1 MSSHSPFAAALFK
14 AVAESASQPQS
25 SLSNEAR
32 IALARDALEAWH
44 KPCPFRVKD
53 IVVPAPH
60 SANWSTTLGPCIV
73 SEIYREPSERFDET
87 IGRLIGSDMR
97 LLCADER
104 GVVVE
109 IEAHSRDFVPYTGE
123 GV

>member
-1 MSSHSPFAAALFK
+1 MSSYSTFAELKAAVENARK
-14 AVAESASQPQS
+14 PKS

-60 SANWSTTLGPCIV
+60 SASWKTTLGPCIV
-73 SEIYREPSERFDET
+73 SEIYREPSERLDET

-97 LLCADER
+97 LLCADDR
-104 GVVVE
+104 GVVIE
-109 IEAHSRDFVPYTGE
+109 IEAHSRDFVLYTGE